1 MLSTQSTTQSIIDVI
16 PNPIVIND
24 GRKMLMCNQNL
35 LELFDFNSADD
46 FLKEHNS
53 VAELFQEK
61 EEYFSLSSIPKNTS
75 WTEYIYQSDE
85 QQKVSIY
92 CKDNNSHSFN
102 LVVEKINDNY
112 LVVFTNQTAKEENKS
127 LKEMAYH
134 DFLTQIYNRQM
145 FDKLYLKEL
154 ENKKRHG
161 DALSLIMF
169 DIDHFKKLNDNYGHD
184 VGDQVLVA
192 LAELISKHL
201 RANDIFARW
210 GGEEFLILMPRTD
223 TATAYNKAQELRQL
237 LDEHENQIPHFTASF
252 GVTEIFDY
260 DKELSAFIRVD
271 KALYEAKIK
280 RNDVVQL

>member
-85 QQKVSIY
+85 QKKVSIY

-201 RANDIFARW
+201 RVNDIFARW

-223 TATAYNKAQELRQL
+223 TAKAYNKAQELRQL

-252 GVTEIFDY
+252 GVTEIYDY

-271 KALYEAKIK
+271 KALYEAKNK